1 MGFLKFLKERSDLVI
16 DTDKLIPTDLKKSIV
31 KYAKSV
37 KHNNDILIQ
46 LQSFGYKY
54 GIPEDS
60 DFVFDVR
67 CLKNPFWDKKL
78 RDLNGKHKKIIG
90 FLEKD
95 NQTPRM
101 LKTILS
107 FLNTWIPKI
116 LKSDRNYLTIS
127 IGCTGG
133 HHRSVYVT
141 EKLYKSLKN
150 KYNKLIV
157 KHRDIS

>member
-1 MGFLKFLKERSDLVI
+1 MD
-16 DTDKLIPTDLKKSIV
+16 
-31 KYAKSV
+31 
-37 KHNNDILIQ
+37 
-46 LQSFGYKY
+46 
-54 GIPEDS
+54 
-60 DFVFDVR
+60 
-67 CLKNPFWDKKL
+67 
-78 RDLNGKHKKIIG
+78 
-90 FLEKD
+90 D

-141 EKLYKSLKN
+141 EKLYKSLKS

-157 KHRDIS
+157 KHRDIN